1 MIISLPSDGLWK
13 TLKDS
18 HGIGNTS
25 RTPTGEVGK
34 EFCADLDRM
43 QVTIYDLRDYVR

>member
-1 MIISLPSDGLWK
+1 VIISLPSGGLWK

-18 HGIGNTS
+18 HGIGSTS

-34 EFCADLDRM
+34 EFCADLDLMRVM
-43 QVTIYDLRDYVR
+43 IYDLRDYVC